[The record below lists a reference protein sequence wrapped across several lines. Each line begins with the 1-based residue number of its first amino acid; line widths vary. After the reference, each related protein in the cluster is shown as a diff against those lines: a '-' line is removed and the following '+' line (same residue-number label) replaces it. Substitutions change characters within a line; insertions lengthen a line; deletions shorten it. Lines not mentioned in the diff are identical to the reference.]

1 MTFGPEKVQER
12 LTRKPPPGRLLQ
24 HTPRR
29 QPLVHFIFNRGVFR
43 LFWWWNFM
51 ECEKHSI
58 AIRHGFH
65 WKKKKGKECRESELC
80 DLKPSCTL
88 RIVQCRIP
96 SMQPFNDTFSA
107 LCPVISC
114 SPSPKLPPKSWHWR
128 DIQRMLLVNDT
139 FTSECSLS
147 LRKNFWLCMLCLF
160 SLSQEDNLC
169 FLQGS
174 IVLPLGKAYCFLSFV
189 FPSILSKVYWTIP
202 VEAAKKLEI
211 PKSVEMP
218 KESMRKSVFV
228 ESLKHSVI
236 PPTNIDRTLGRK
248 TLIWRIP
255 GRHKKWHVRNIYE
268 WGQGDFEEAAMHPT
282 KKESEDKL
290 TLQEGPIK
298 ITPLKIYACQ
308 WWLNEKE
315 SCTWLTLIIERSPLK
330 ILSWLIWVLSLYHL
344 SV

>member
-65 WKKKKGKECRESELC
+65 WMKKKGKECRESELC

-96 SMQPFNDTFSA
+96 SMQPFSDTFSA

-139 FTSECSLS
+139 FTSECFLS

-160 SLSQEDNLC
+160 SLSQEENLC

-174 IVLPLGKAYCFLSFV
+174 LFYHWTKLIVFSHSFFHPFCQRFV
-189 FPSILSKVYWTIP
+189 GQYLLKQ
-202 VEAAKKLEI
+202 
-211 PKSVEMP
+211 PKNS
-218 KESMRKSVFV
+218 
-228 ESLKHSVI
+228 
-236 PPTNIDRTLGRK
+236 
-248 TLIWRIP
+248 
-255 GRHKKWHVRNIYE
+255 
-268 WGQGDFEEAAMHPT
+268 
-282 KKESEDKL
+282 
-290 TLQEGPIK
+290 
-298 ITPLKIYACQ
+298 
-308 WWLNEKE
+308 
-315 SCTWLTLIIERSPLK
+315 RSPK
-330 ILSWLIWVLSLYHL
+330 VLRCRKNPCGSPSL
-344 SV
+344 